1 MDEIGT
7 FDNYVRRDKE
17 PRSHTYDLDL
27 SEDARLTVLGYAEEG
42 HPDACPD
49 GRLCGQGQMHEEFRV
64 SINDATIG
72 VHHDRGAVDTWIPV
86 GPWQTSSVVSADD
99 DDVVMEVS
107 HLLGGDTAESV
118 SFKLTVCA
126 EPVTPDD
133 DDDDDDDRGN
143 DDGDDDGDDD
153 DSSVVTRQRVS
164 PVLECVAEEEDGTY
178 RAYFGYYNPNDTT
191 VEIDRGQHNRFHP
204 NPQGRN
210 QPDVFQPGRKRAV
223 FSVPFNSNH
232 LVWTLNGKTSTASR
246 DSQRCR

>member
-99 DDVVMEVS
+99 AVMEVS
-107 HLLGGDTAESV
+107 HLLGGDTAESI

-133 DDDDDDDRGN
+133 DDDDDDGGDN
-143 DDGDDDGDDD
+143 DGDDDGDDD
-153 DSSVVTRQRVS
+153 DDPAIVTQRKVS
-164 PVLECVAEEEDGTY
+164 PVLECVAQEEDGTY
-178 RAYFGYYNPNDTT
+178 RAYFGYYNPNDIT
-191 VEIDRGQHNRFHP
+191 VEIDRGRHNRFTP
-204 NPQGRN
+204 RPQERD

-223 FSVPFNSNH
+223 FSVPFNGNH